1 MASGETGTATEFAE
15 RLPMSRQAVAR
26 HLSALAKAGLV
37 TGTKRGKEM
46 RYRLNPRPLVEAEV
60 WLEERAARWERTLE
74 RLARHVGGEDL

>member
-37 TGTKRGKEM
+37 TRARLGKEM
-46 RYRLNPRPLVEAEV
+46 RYCLNPEALVEAEA
-60 WLEERAARWERTLE
+60 WLEQRATRWEQTLQ
-74 RLARHVGGEDL
+74 RLAQHVDRDDV